1 MKAVSQTLT
10 SEDHSEV
17 ASVHQVFCTRALDAV
32 GITSLARLDFLVNA
46 SHTYR

>member
-1 MKAVSQTLT
+1 MKAVSQALT
-10 SEDHSEV
+10 SKDHSEV

-32 GITSLARLDFLVNA
+32 NITNLARRDFLVNI